1 MRQKEKKGKLPVWK
15 TLAWSSR
22 AVSLSLNVILMGYL
36 TFYCT
41 DMLGLSALV
50 VGTVMLL
57 SKLADGVTDLIVGF
71 IIEKTHTKWGK
82 ARPYE
87 LFILGLWFF
96 TILLFQVPESLSV
109 TGKYIYIFTLFFL
122 ANSICYTFVSG
133 NETIYLVRAFP
144 KKEEQISLLSV
155 NGSIVMVIA
164 IVFNI
169 FFPKIIKNVGT
180 TAAGWSKIAI
190 VMGVPLVMIGMLRFL
205 FIHEVVE
212 EREVTKE
219 GEAKQN
225 TVKSLSL
232 KEMLSLMLKNKYT
245 WLLVGMVLIVNFIS
259 NMSVVTTYYFKY
271 IVGDIGLQ
279 SVPAMASML
288 TPVII
293 LTFPMLSRK
302 FGTDGVLRGSL
313 IMSIA
318 GVIIRAAGQT
328 NLVTLVIGS
337 GLFML
342 GIMPISMMVAA
353 YTSETMDYGEWKNGV
368 RVEGPLNSVIAFS
381 QKIAPALASGLTG
394 LIMGKAGYDG
404 KAQIQTA
411 SANQAIVIL
420 YNWVP
425 IVLLAAALVLAGMWK
440 LGKIMPQIQED
451 LAKKREKQN
460 A

>member
-1 MRQKEKKGKLPVWK
+1 
-15 TLAWSSR
+15 
-22 AVSLSLNVILMGYL
+22 
-36 TFYCT
+36 
-41 DMLGLSALV
+41 
-50 VGTVMLL
+50 MLL

-219 GEAKQN
+219 GEEKQN

-381 QKIAPALASGLTG
+381 QKIGPALASGLTG

>member
-1 MRQKEKKGKLPVWK
+1 
-15 TLAWSSR
+15 
-22 AVSLSLNVILMGYL
+22 
-36 TFYCT
+36 
-41 DMLGLSALV
+41 
-50 VGTVMLL
+50 MLL

-381 QKIAPALASGLTG
+381 QKIGPALASGLTG